1 MAPKGKDG
9 NVEVTIKLD
18 GYNQS
23 VLDRNGVKQPVCV
36 VVIGIAPIVLSTEY
50 RLYTK
55 YLPVLYVV

>member
-36 VVIGIAPIVLSTEY
+36 VVIGIVPIVLSTEY

>member
-23 VLDRNGVKQPVCV
+23 VLDKNGVKQPVCN
-36 VVIGIAPIVLSTEY
+36 VVIGIASIILSIEY
-50 RLYTK
+50 HLYTK
-55 YLPVLYVV
+55 YLSVLVV